1 VRKVQNA
8 CKWGFFQVINH
19 GISTHVLDDMIKGTC
34 IFHQQDAE
42 VRKEYY
48 TRDLTKKIVYLSNF
62 TLYQDK
68 FANWRD
74 TPAFFW
80 KPS

>member
-1 VRKVQNA
+1 
-8 CKWGFFQVINH
+8 
-19 GISTHVLDDMIKGTC
+19 MIKGTC

-48 TRDLTKKIVYLSNF
+48 TRDLTKKVVYLSNF